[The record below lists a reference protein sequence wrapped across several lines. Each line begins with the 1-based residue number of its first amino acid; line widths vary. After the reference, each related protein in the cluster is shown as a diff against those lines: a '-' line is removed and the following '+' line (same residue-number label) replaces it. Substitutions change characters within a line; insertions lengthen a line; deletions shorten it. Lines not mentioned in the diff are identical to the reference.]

1 MAGSAP
7 PSSAAVDVGGLNLPE
22 AVVAFGTF
30 AARRAQRVAQLA
42 TALASGEKRPAELVV
57 DTLDG
62 NEADLEELSLHPIA
76 LAEVAGLLTARE
88 MVETSPIACVALA
101 LARLHD

>member
-1 MAGSAP
+1 VAGSAP

-42 TALASGEKRPAELVV
+42 TALASGQKRPAELVV

-62 NEADLEELSLHPIA
+62 NEADLEELSLRWRLAGVRWPLLILMA
-76 LAEVAGLLTARE
+76 LAFTAGLNAGRR
-88 MVETSPIACVALA
+88 S
-101 LARLHD
+101 RR

>member
-42 TALASGEKRPAELVV
+42 AALASGQKRPAELVV

-62 NEADLEELSLHPIA
+62 NEADLEELSLRWRLAGVRWPLLILMA
-76 LAEVAGLLTARE
+76 LSFTAGLNAGRR
-88 MVETSPIACVALA
+88 S
-101 LARLHD
+101 RR

>member
-62 NEADLEELSLHPIA
+62 NEADLEELSLRWRLAGVRWPLLILMA
-76 LAEVAGLLTARE
+76 LAFTAGLNAGRR
-88 MVETSPIACVALA
+88 S
-101 LARLHD
+101 RR